1 MSLAHLFKRVGSAL
15 FGASNETDNVDAAL
29 LNDCVDAIAEAVDPR
44 LRLMPR
50 YRERLAPATIS
61 SIRFLRSLAPRVPEP
76 IELSR
81 GAWSA
86 DPYVNAFFA
95 TPRDVQEC
103 LDRNVE
109 LNAFFRDP
117 SNVRFDA
124 AYGVLGMRREE
135 RNVLASALVEG
146 EVRRDVAQTT
156 VGFTTHTLLGMAGDI
171 ATTRGLLGEA
181 ILERVAGLAL
191 ERIVAVRDR
200 AAELETRK
208 SMLATRLR
216 MLTLRRGNLQ
226 SLASGEQDAS
236 AEIATL
242 QRELETTA
250 EDHLEL
256 KTDLATLDHSFA
268 QIEAVLGEPARHF
281 GMNTIELRVSHT
293 GYKVDAASHESA
305 AALRLNELWIGSN
318 LHAVIVPVRVPRS
331 ALSTAAPAEASQR
344 R

>member
-1 MSLAHLFKRVGSAL
+1 MPLSSLFARVGAAL
-15 FGASNETDNVDAAL
+15 FGGSSEADDVDAAL
-29 LNDCVDAIAEAVDPR
+29 LDECVDAIVKAVDPR
-44 LRLMPR
+44 LKLMPR
-50 YRERLAPATIS
+50 YRSRLAPATIC
-61 SIRFLRSLAPRVPEP
+61 SIRFLRSLAPRLPDP

-81 GAWSA
+81 DAWSA

-95 TPRDVQEC
+95 TPNDVQTC

-109 LNAFFRDP
+109 LGAFFRDP
-117 SNVRFDA
+117 SNAQLDA

-156 VGFTTHTLLGMAGDI
+156 VGFTTHTLFGMARDI
-171 ATTRGLLGEA
+171 GTTRGLLGEA

-200 AAELETRK
+200 AVELETRK

-226 SLASGEQDAS
+226 SLAAGEQDPS
-236 AEIATL
+236 AEIAAL

-268 QIEAVLGEPARHF
+268 QVEAVLGEPARHL
-281 GMNTIELRVSHT
+281 GMDTIELRVSHT
-293 GYKVDAASHESA
+293 GYKVDAASPETA

-318 LHAVIVPVRVPRS
+318 LHAVIVPVCVPRS
-331 ALSTAAPAEASQR
+331 ALSSAASG
-344 R
+344 